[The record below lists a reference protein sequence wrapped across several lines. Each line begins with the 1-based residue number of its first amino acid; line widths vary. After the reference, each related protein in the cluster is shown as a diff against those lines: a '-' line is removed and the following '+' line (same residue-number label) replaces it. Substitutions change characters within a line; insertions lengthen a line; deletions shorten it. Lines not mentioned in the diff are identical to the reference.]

1 MATKATKTTALTYKA
16 RISKTSQEVEAEQ
29 LDLSIEQ
36 ANLNFQQGILS
47 LKGQLLTSEG
57 EVKKA
62 EAALN
67 TANLAIEN
75 AKASKPGN
83 IVQSLVNAKTAAK
96 QAEVNLQAAQASY
109 SELEEVFNFL
119 VETQKE
125 LFS

>member
-1 MATKATKTTALTYKA
+1 MGPGIYPFESGIYEGMYSKVPWKIMQYSGYGTA
-16 RISKTSQEVEAEQ
+16 
-29 LDLSIEQ
+29 EQ